1 MPKPYADARSKGE
14 QVRTMFNRIAHSY
27 DLLNHTLSAGV
38 DRLWRRAAVDTLER
52 HARRP
57 IHHLLDVATGTGD
70 LALSACRRLPEC
82 RVLAIDIADAMLD
95 VARRKTRKAHLQQRI
110 DFRNEDCA
118 ALPLPDASIDAVASA
133 FALRNFHDLPAC
145 LGQMQRVLK
154 PRGTLVLIDLCAPRH
169 APMRHVFHAYKRW
182 LMPLAGRLI
191 AHDRQAYAY
200 LPASMEAVP
209 QGEDMDRLLRQAG
222 FHDVRHRY
230 LTTGMCVM
238 YTATK

>member
-1 MPKPYADARSKGE
+1 MPKPYADTRSKGE

-38 DRLWRRAAVDTLER
+38 DSLWRRTAINTLER
-52 HARRP
+52 HTRIP

-70 LALSACRRLPEC
+70 LALRACRRLPET

-95 VARRKTRKAHLQQRI
+95 IARKKADKAKLHQRI
-110 DFRNEDCA
+110 DFRNEDCT
-118 ALPLPDASIDAVASA
+118 ALTLPDACMDAVASA
-133 FALRNFHDLPAC
+133 FALRNFQDIPTC
-145 LGQMQRVLK
+145 LGQMRRVLK
-154 PRGTLVLIDLCAPRH
+154 PQGSLVLIDLCAPRH
-169 APMRHVFHAYKRW
+169 TPMRQVFQAYKRW

-209 QGEDMDRLLRQAG
+209 QGEDMDRLLLQAG
-222 FHDVRHRY
+222 FRDVRHRY
-230 LTTGMCVM
+230 LTSGMCVM